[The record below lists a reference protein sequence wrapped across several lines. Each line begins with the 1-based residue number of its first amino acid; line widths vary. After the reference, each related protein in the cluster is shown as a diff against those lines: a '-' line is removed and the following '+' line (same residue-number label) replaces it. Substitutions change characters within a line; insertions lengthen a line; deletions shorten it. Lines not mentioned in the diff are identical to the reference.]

1 VPKNPEQIVKAL
13 WDIFSTVFSMS
24 DIKHEL
30 TREIR
35 IALCGNSPRIEELQG
50 LFKTEQPESRP
61 EEGGGA
67 GEEAPANGSQQ
78 AIQEKVRVCAW
89 PPDDEDAKFIEK
101 CHIAIFII
109 NAEGL
114 SLDGLRP
121 YIEGWMEKRPKR
133 FLWLIDGAADE
144 MRREEIAD
152 RFEEMAITELHWIA
166 EEWGSITRLI
176 LKKVSDRGLACAKA
190 FQFLR
195 DDETKKL
202 IAQTARENSYIAFSS
217 SLPTNIPI
225 IGIIIGLIAVAG
237 ETLIIT
243 ASQIRMCLRIAG
255 IYGFKVDFTER
266 MTELWPVLA
275 GAFGWRTLARGL
287 SGFIPGGGPIIKTS
301 IAYAGTM
308 MAGHAAQWFYRDG
321 KKLTREEMSVLYD
334 NEKKHFLDNVNGFI
348 SKLKGKSSERDLPED
363 MKP

>member
-1 VPKNPEQIVKAL
+1 MPKNPEQIVKAL

-24 DIKHEL
+24 DIKQEL
-30 TREIR
+30 AREIR
-35 IALCGNSPRIEELQG
+35 IALCGNSPKIQELQG
-50 LFKTEQPESRP
+50 LFNTVEK
-61 EEGGGA
+61 EEGREKSDEQK
-67 GEEAPANGSQQ
+67 EEASPRESQ
-78 AIQEKVRVCAW
+78 ALPERVRLCAW
-89 PPDDEDAKFIEK
+89 PPDDEDAKFIDR

-109 NAEGL
+109 NAEGIT
-114 SLDGLRP
+114 LDGLRP
-121 YIEGWMEKRPKR
+121 YAESWAEKKPKR

-144 MRREEIAD
+144 MQREEITD
-152 RFEEMAITELHWIA
+152 RFEEIAVSELHWIN

-176 LKKVSDRGLACAKA
+176 LKKVSDRGLSCAKA

-202 IAQTARENSYIAFSS
+202 IANTARENSYIAFSS

-266 MTELWPVLA
+266 MTELWPILA

-321 KKLTREEMSVLYD
+321 KKLTREEMSELY
-334 NEKKHFLDNVNGFI
+334 NREKKHYLDNIHSFI
-348 SKLKGKSSERDLPED
+348 SKLKGKDSEKDFPED
-363 MKP
+363 REP